1 MSMTALA
8 LRNGWKK
15 HAFVQAGPGGQIPPP
30 NPAGG
35 AGGAP
40 MDPAMGGMAGAMPP
54 GMAAGGGA
62 MPPPGGM
69 PPGGMPPGGAP
80 PMDPAMMGMD
90 PAAMMG
96 APPPMDP
103 AAMGM
108 DPAAMLGEP
117 PPVEPPGSPQE
128 PQIPVSA
135 VVELLGAVTGKGP
148 PPKADK
154 EEGEDKPAGGSDAGA
169 DGADLAGLLGAA
181 PHQGGTGAE
190 GGAPAPAPDQA
201 QPIVPMGGLPPG
213 AV

>member
-80 PMDPAMMGMD
+80 PMDRLKLR
-90 PAAMMG
+90 
-96 APPPMDP
+96 PMDI
-103 AAMGM
+103 G
-108 DPAAMLGEP
+108 
-117 PPVEPPGSPQE
+117 
-128 PQIPVSA
+128 
-135 VVELLGAVTGKGP
+135 ELLDTTCRLYRRRLTTCLDELRQVMRHERIRHVPVVNAGRV
-148 PPKADK
+148 
-154 EEGEDKPAGGSDAGA
+154 EGMISIG
-169 DGADLAGLLGAA
+169 DLNYARSETMVETIRALEAYITSA
-181 PHQGGTGAE
+181 
-190 GGAPAPAPDQA
+190 
-201 QPIVPMGGLPPG
+201 
-213 AV
+213 